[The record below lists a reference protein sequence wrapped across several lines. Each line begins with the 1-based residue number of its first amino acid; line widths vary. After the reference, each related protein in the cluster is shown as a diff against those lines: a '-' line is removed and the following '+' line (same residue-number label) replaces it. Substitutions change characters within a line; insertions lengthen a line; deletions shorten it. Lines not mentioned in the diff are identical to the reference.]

1 MNEPGLDD
9 VARLLSAG
17 QPQEALDL
25 AFTILTTQA
34 HSPPLLAAMCRL
46 AGAAAVQLGDATTA
60 EHLLRQALQVDASDA
75 QALFQLGHLLAD
87 QGRSVE
93 AQTCFREVLAAN
105 PEDAAAWSNLGVLLA
120 AAPQPEEAADCYR
133 RATAIDPLNS
143 RAHTNLGVL
152 LAAQGHYEAAAEAHR
167 QAIVANPD
175 DAAAHTNLGLALESL
190 LLSDEAETSHR
201 AALALSPQ
209 TAAIWSNLGNLLAK
223 KRRPPTDATDAT
235 AIGGIDL
242 DAIARDSAEAEQCL
256 RAAIRLAPGW
266 AAAHSSLGV
275 FLADRGRDDAAEAS
289 LRDALAL
296 QPDYQL
302 AHLNLA
308 FLLLAQGRLA
318 EAWPHHEARFH
329 PGLPDNGIA
338 GPPNLA
344 VPMWKGETIV
354 GCRMLVWAEQGLGDQ
369 IQFSRYVS
377 VLKALGAAHVTLVC
391 SPPLKTLFETL
402 ADADDVLA
410 ARVIDNAFAVSEA
423 DLSRHDFWVFPLS
436 IPRWCGTDLH
446 SIPATIPYLHA
457 PREGES
463 AGHPSRSLPPRGAGT
478 AMRVGLVWRGNAKHN
493 NDAER
498 SIPSLA
504 TLAPLWSVEGA
515 EFVSL
520 QMGDAAAQAREAG
533 PAQPLLRLAEP
544 PQDFADTA
552 AVLAQLDLLICVD
565 TSIAHLAGAFGTPC
579 WVMLPAYKTDWRWL
593 RGRDDSPW
601 YPGAMRLFR
610 QRQRGDWAALVVD
623 VRDALA
629 AAVQQYAS
637 MRSPEEASHEEPLAC
652 TSPGTFHAAGSES
665 TDR

>member
-9 VARLLSAG
+9 VTHLLSAG
-17 QPQEALDL
+17 QPQDALDL
-25 AFTILTTQA
+25 AFTILSTQPN
-34 HSPPLLAAMCRL
+34 SPPMLAAMCRL
-46 AGAAAVQLGDATTA
+46 ASAAAVQLGDVTTA
-60 EHLLRQALQVDASDA
+60 EHLLRQALQVDAQDA

-87 QGRSVE
+87 QGRSAE
-93 AQTCFREVLAAN
+93 AQACFRDVLAAH
-105 PEDAAAWSNLGVLLA
+105 PDDAAAWSNLGVLLA
-120 AAPQPEEAADCYR
+120 AARQPDEAADCYR

-152 LAAQGHYEAAAEAHR
+152 LAAQGRYEDAAQAHR
-167 QAIVANPD
+167 QAIAANPD

-190 LLSDEAETSHR
+190 LRADEAEASHR

-223 KRRPPTDATDAT
+223 KRRPATDAT
-235 AIGGIDL
+235 AIGGLDL
-242 DAIARDSAEAEQCL
+242 DAVARDSAEAEQCL
-256 RAAIRLAPGW
+256 RAAIRLAPSW

-275 FLADRGRDDAAEAS
+275 FLADHGRDDAAEAS

-318 EAWPHHEARFH
+318 EAWPHHEARHH

-344 VPMWKGETIV
+344 VPMWQGEPIA

-377 VLKALGAAHVTLVC
+377 ALKQLGAAHVTLVC
-391 SPPLKTLFETL
+391 SPPLKMLLGTL
-402 ADADDVLA
+402 ADADEVLA
-410 ARVIDNAFAVSEA
+410 ARVLDNAFAVPEA

-436 IPRWCGTDLH
+436 IPRWLGTALP
-446 SIPATIPYLHA
+446 SIPSTIPYLHSPSA
-457 PREGES
+457 SES
-463 AGHPSRSLPPRGAGT
+463 TSHPSRSLPRRSAGT

-504 TLAPLWSVEGA
+504 TLAPLWDVAGVE
-515 EFVSL
+515 FISL
-520 QMGDAAAQAREAG
+520 QMGEAAAQAREAG
-533 PAQPLLRLAEP
+533 PAQPLLQLAEP

-552 AVLAQLDLLICVD
+552 AVLTQLDLLISVD
-565 TSIAHLAGAFGTPC
+565 TSIAHLAGALGTPC
-579 WVMLPAYKTDWRWL
+579 WVILPAWKTDWRWL

-610 QRQRGDWAALVVD
+610 QRQRGDWTALVLD

-629 AAVQQYAS
+629 
-637 MRSPEEASHEEPLAC
+637 LA
-652 TSPGTFHAAGSES
+652 SPGRFHAAASES